1 MGIVDGINE
10 EMQSE
15 HEDYIKLKERIEVA
29 VCLIRS
35 GEFIS
40 KETIL
45 RTIGTESALKAAE
58 SIRKSEEKTKELYV
72 IKYGGAVAENA

>member
-10 EMQSE
+10 ELQRE
-15 HEDYIKLKERIEVA
+15 HEDYIRLKERVEVA
-29 VCLIRS
+29 VCLISS

-40 KETIL
+40 KENIL

-58 SIRKSEEKTKELYV
+58 SIRKSEEKTKELDV

>member
-10 EMQSE
+10 ELQRE
-15 HEDYIKLKERIEVA
+15 HEDYIRLKERVEVA
-29 VCLIRS
+29 VGLISS

-45 RTIGTESALKAAE
+45 RSIGTESALKAAE
-58 SIRKSEEKTKELYV
+58 SIRKSEEKTKELDA
-72 IKYGGAVAENA
+72 IKYGGAVTENA

>member
-10 EMQSE
+10 ELQRE
-15 HEDYIKLKERIEVA
+15 HEDYIRLKERVEVA
-29 VCLIRS
+29 VGLISS

-58 SIRKSEEKTKELYV
+58 SIRKSEEKTKELDV

>member
-1 MGIVDGINE
+1 MIMDGINE
-10 EMQSE
+10 KLQSE
-15 HEDYIKLKERIEVA
+15 HEDYIKLKERVEVA
-29 VCLIRS
+29 VGLISS

-40 KETIL
+40 KENIL

-58 SIRKSEEKTKELYV
+58 SIRKSEERTKELDV

>member
-10 EMQSE
+10 ELQRE
-15 HEDYIKLKERIEVA
+15 HEDYIRLKERVEVA
-29 VCLIRS
+29 VGLISS

-45 RTIGTESALKAAE
+45 RSIGTESAMKAAE
-58 SIRKSEEKTKELYV
+58 SIRKSEEKTKELDV

>member
-10 EMQSE
+10 ELHRE
-15 HEDYIKLKERIEVA
+15 HEDYIKLKERVEVA
-29 VCLIRS
+29 VCLISS

-40 KETIL
+40 KENIL

-58 SIRKSEEKTKELYV
+58 SIRKSEQMAKELDV
-72 IKYGGAVAENA
+72 IKYCGAVTEDA